1 MITFG
6 ISLVKWEFRHFP
18 LCCFK
23 LPENSLKKLGDEAE
37 NYVLNNWTAPSQ
49 LAQTQKT
56 KLLNNI

>member
-1 MITFG
+1 MGSSAT
-6 ISLVKWEFRHFP
+6 SHYVA
-18 LCCFK
+18 FK